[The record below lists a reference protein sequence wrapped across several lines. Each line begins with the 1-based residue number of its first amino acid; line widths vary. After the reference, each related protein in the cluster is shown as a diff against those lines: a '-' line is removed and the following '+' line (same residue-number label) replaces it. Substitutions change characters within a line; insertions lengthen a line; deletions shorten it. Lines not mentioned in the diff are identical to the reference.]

1 VTPGVLVNPAEDV
14 SGEQVLLTLG
24 VGGRVTVYRNITIF
38 GEWVPILSGYVETRT
53 LGNLN
58 RFDSWGAGIE
68 ITTAGHVF
76 QIVFTNS
83 AGVATDQYLRGG
95 DLDVRD
101 ALDGEFRLGFN
112 IFRVLNF

>member
-1 VTPGVLVNPAEDV
+1 
-14 SGEQVLLTLG
+14 
-24 VGGRVTVYRNITIF
+24 VGGRATVYRNITIF